1 MRFGLP
7 AEARE
12 LQAGV
17 RDVLASAC
25 PTDVVRAGWNDQAEP
40 LWRACLESGDSMA
53 HYGLGYTLLALDR
66 PREAYGHLRFYTE
79 LSPANAWAWC
89 FLGQACEAIGE
100 TAEARAAY
108 ARAVELG
115 EETDAPERLNDLE
128 GERR

>member
-1 MRFGLP
+1 MVVPTAPLFIN
-7 AEARE
+7 
-12 LQAGV
+12 
-17 RDVLASAC
+17 RDADLDWLIALEY
-25 PTDVVRAGWNDQAEP
+25 GDQ
-40 LWRACLESGDSMA
+40 MA

-89 FLGQACEAIGE
+89 FLGRACEAIGE

-108 ARAVELG
+108 ERAVELG
-115 EETDAPERLNDLE
+115 EDTDATDRLTELE